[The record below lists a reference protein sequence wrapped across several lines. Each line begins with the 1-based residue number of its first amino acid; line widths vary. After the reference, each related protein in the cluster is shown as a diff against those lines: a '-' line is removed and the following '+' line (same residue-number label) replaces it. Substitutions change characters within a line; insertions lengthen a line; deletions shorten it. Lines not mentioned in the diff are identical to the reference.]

1 MKHFKTM
8 GKTQLL
14 LKKKTST
21 ILAFFFVVASGQ
33 IFPQS
38 LNGGKGKQLFGI
50 FKKETAVCS
59 PMSAGHIDTNIPI
72 GPQIRKDNPLQN

>member
-59 PMSAGHIDTNIPI
+59 PDVSRPHRHQYTHRSTDQKG
-72 GPQIRKDNPLQN
+72 